1 MSGDPIITVREHC
14 ARFGEKFFEENGK
27 QITLIK
33 FGTLA
38 KLYTY
43 IREEDFQYKLQKL
56 NGGSD
61 KTNFANPLR
70 LLKDMIVQESIKD
83 LLVVFLTD
91 GYNGDKEETKKA
103 SRELENVLDS
113 I

>member
-1 MSGDPIITVREHC
+1 
-14 ARFGEKFFEENGK
+14 
-27 QITLIK
+27 
-33 FGTLA
+33 
-38 KLYTY
+38 
-43 IREEDFQYKLQKL
+43 
-56 NGGSD
+56 
-61 KTNFANPLR
+61 
-70 LLKDMIVQESIKD
+70 MIVQESIKD